1 MSTGWCLRGSCFG
14 IAPGV
19 RGGTCRTGSVRG
31 RRCGVVITGAVVTAW
46 DKIFTVLQTEADAP
60 GGLNWVV
67 SADSTARLF
76 RTDKPTSCCA

>member
-1 MSTGWCLRGSCFG
+1 VSVGGRAG
-14 IAPGV
+14 PV
-19 RGGTCRTGSVRG
+19 RSVADG
-31 RRCGVVITGAVVTAW
+31 ATGAVVTAW

-67 SADSTARLF
+67 SADSTAGLF